1 MVLEAWTDEAE
12 RIARVKYRGAS
23 WDARL
28 ARPQDH
34 PVPGATLYIE
44 GQEGNTLVVATAPPA
59 G

>member
-1 MVLEAWTDEAE
+1 V
-12 RIARVKYRGAS
+12 RYRGSS

-28 ARPQDH
+28 AEPAAR

-44 GQEGNTLVVATAPPA
+44 GQEGNTLVVGLAPPV